1 MAKSTQGKAKAALK
15 RGRPSDPFAGYRKV
29 AAGLR
34 EDLDAGRLPRGAVVP
49 SLKKLAGRFGV
60 SEITVRRALE
70 VLAREGRIGKGAG
83 RRLLVQEPKGLL
95 TATHRLAVL
104 VVSGYLD
111 FNLRTR
117 YGQQIQAGLDLGVTD
132 QVRSFLLVH
141 HWKFFSQVPAN
152 LDLLP
157 VTGLLLWGQYDPEVM
172 RAYERMDCPVVLVD
186 RPRADW
192 KMHAACVDN
201 EAAAY
206 EATRRLIDLGHRRIA
221 FLRQVL
227 LRAKEVDPDTVERQR
242 GYARALKEHG
252 LPFDSG
258 LVVNCTAS
266 DTAESPAVTGLFE
279 DRKRPTAVLAVD
291 AGKAR
296 LVLEA
301 ARARGMGVPGK
312 LSVAGFQEKDG
323 GLAELSGPRI
333 DFTQVGLA
341 AAALLKEP
349 KQPLRER
356 RVAATWF
363 EGTTISS
370 VK

>member
-1 MAKSTQGKAKAALK
+1 MARKALGKAKAGLK

-29 AAGLR
+29 AAALR
-34 EDLDAGRLPRGAVVP
+34 EDLDAGRMARGAVVP
-49 SLKKLAGRFGV
+49 SLKALAGRFGV

-83 RRLLVQEPKGLL
+83 RRLLVQEPKGVL

-111 FNLRTR
+111 FQLRTR
-117 YGQQIQAGLDLGVTD
+117 YGAQIQAGLDLGVTD
-132 QVRSFLLVH
+132 QTRSFLLVH
-141 HWKFFSQVPAN
+141 HWKFFAHVPAN

-157 VTGLLLWGQYDPEVM
+157 VAGLLLWGQFDPQVM

-186 RPRADW
+186 RPRTDW

-242 GYARALKEHG
+242 GYTRALKEHG
-252 LPFDSG
+252 LLFDAG
-258 LVVNCTAS
+258 LVVNCTS
-266 DTAESPAVTGLFE
+266 GETSESPAVTGLFE
-279 DRKRPTAVLAVD
+279 GRKRPTAVLAVD
-291 AGKAR
+291 AGKAQ
-296 LVLEA
+296 LVLDA
-301 ARARGMGVPGK
+301 ARARGVMVPGK

-323 GLAELSGPRI
+323 ALAELSGPRI
-333 DFTQVGLA
+333 DFTQIGLA
-341 AAALLKEP
+341 AAALLKDSKLPP
-349 KQPLRER
+349 KER

-363 EGTTISS
+363 EGATIST